1 MGWIEETGRLTKP
14 VRAVAYNARAQR
26 RDGTKSCAT
35 EREARDWIIFRE
47 EQIANL
53 YRDAGGEYHHRQ
65 PSAAQQEV
73 PTLAGYARSR
83 VPLVPE
89 WSTKGT
95 RKQRA
100 KVIETEVRFHF
111 GETVRVDE
119 VGKNDIRAMLAAARD
134 RGAGLSGRKD
144 KLATF
149 RRIFEFAI
157 EDGLRTSNPARGVT
171 VPSLGKKAFRPLSD
185 DEIAAIAA
193 EMPGW
198 LRAAVWVSADA
209 GLRIGEVCGLQ
220 IDQVDL
226 LHGKLWVKHV
236 VDVDGSLRDFP
247 KGGDVLA
254 VPMTNRLR
262 AELKSHIENHYDPRS
277 QYLFR
282 SPRTPRMCPDN
293 LRKRFHK
300 AYASTGIRKRRPV
313 WHDLRHNTANRLKDA
328 GAPSYVI
335 QAILRHKNIST
346 SERYLDTVS
355 DADQRHWAKR
365 AFDIQ

>member
-1 MGWIEETGRLTKP
+1 MGWIEDTGRLAKP
-14 VRAVAYNARAQR
+14 VRAVAYNARTQR
-26 RDGTKSCAT
+26 RDGTKSFTT
-35 EREARDWIIFRE
+35 EREARDWITYRE

-53 YRDAGGEYHHRQ
+53 YREAGGEYHHRQ
-65 PSAAQQEV
+65 QSAAQQEM
-73 PTLAGYARSR
+73 PTLADYARSR
-83 VPLVPE
+83 VRLVPE
-89 WSTKGT
+89 WSAKST
-95 RKQRA
+95 RKQRS
-100 KVIETEVRFHF
+100 KVIETEIQYYF
-111 GETVRVDE
+111 GEAIRVDQ
-119 VGKNDIRAMLAAARD
+119 VDKNDIRAMLAAARD

-157 EDGLRTSNPARGVT
+157 DDGLRSSNPARGIS
-171 VPSLGKKAFRPLSD
+171 VPSSGKKASRPLPD

-193 EMPGW
+193 EMPDW

-226 LHGKLWVKHV
+226 LHRKLWVKHM

-254 VPMTNRLR
+254 VPMTNRLH
-262 AELKSHIENHYDPRS
+262 AVLESHIENHCDSSS

-282 SPRTPRMCPDN
+282 SSRTPRMGPDN

-300 AYASTGIRKRRPV
+300 AYARTGIRKRRPV
-313 WHDLRHNTANRLKDA
+313 WHDLRHNTANKLKDA

-335 QAILRHKNIST
+335 QSMLRHKNIST
-346 SERYLDTVS
+346 SERYLDAVS
-355 DADQRHWAKR
+355 DADQRQWADR
-365 AFDIQ
+365 AFGD